1 LVMPDIPA
9 NNELLTKILERL
21 DQLDEKFTG
30 QIQSVRGEVQAVG
43 KRVDQL
49 DEKFT
54 GQIQSVR
61 GEVQAVGKRVDQL
74 DEKFTGEIRQ
84 LDQKF
89 TGEIQSVRGEIQAAR
104 KEARDFHDS
113 AKETWGHLERV
124 VTNSENKRAAYEQ
137 KMDRRWDEQQRGV
150 LEIWYGIRDAMEK
163 DGRRTL
169 NYEKALA
176 RVNEEIE
183 ELKRDKA
190 VKEAILQD
198 LQQRLIKI
206 ETAQNIA
213 N

>member
-1 LVMPDIPA
+1 MPEIPA
-9 NNELLTKILERL
+9 NIELLTKILERL

-30 QIQSVRGEVQAVG
+30 QIQSVRGEVQSVG

-49 DEKFT
+49 DQKFT
-54 GQIQSVR
+54 GEIR
-61 GEVQAVGKRVDQL
+61 RL
-74 DEKFTGEIRQ
+74 DEKFTGEIRSVRDQ
-84 LDQKF
+84 LDEKF

-104 KEARDFHDS
+104 KESRDFHDS
-113 AKETWGHLERV
+113 ARETWGHLERV

-163 DGRRTL
+163 DSRRTL

-190 VKEAILQD
+190 VKEAIIQD
-198 LQQRLIKI
+198 LQQRLIKL
-206 ETAQNIA
+206 ETVQNIP